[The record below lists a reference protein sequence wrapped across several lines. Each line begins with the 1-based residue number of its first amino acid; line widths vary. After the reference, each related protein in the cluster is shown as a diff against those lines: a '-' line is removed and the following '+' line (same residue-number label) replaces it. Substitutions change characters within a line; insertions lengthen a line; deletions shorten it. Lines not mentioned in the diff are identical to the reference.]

1 MRESR
6 RAALSLAGNMMGLG
20 SRMGGGGGLDL
31 FEAAREKMRETEAPL
46 ALRMRPR
53 TLEEFVGQEEVVGE
67 GTYLRR
73 AIQED
78 QLQTAIF
85 WGPPGSG
92 KTTLASV
99 IARMTR
105 AHFQQVSAVESG
117 VSEVRR
123 LIREAE
129 DRRAMHGQRTI
140 IFIDEIHRF
149 NKAQQDALL
158 PAVEDGTI
166 VLIGAT
172 TENPYFE
179 VNSALVSRS
188 KIFRLRPLGEEEI
201 RKILERALEDRER
214 GLGSLGL
221 EVEEEAL
228 GHIVRLSG
236 GDARVALNTLEA
248 ATLLSREREGRRYVD
263 LRAAEEA
270 AQRKALLYDKG
281 GDAHYDTISA
291 FIKSLRGSDPH
302 AAVYWLARMLQ
313 AGEDPR
319 FIARRMVIFAS
330 EDVGLADSRALQV
343 ATAAAQAVDFVGL
356 PECRLNLAHAALY
369 LALAPKSNSALRAIA
384 AADREVAEG
393 ATPTVPPHLRDTHYA
408 AASSLGHGKGYLYP
422 HRFPGGYV
430 EQAYLPEGMEGREF
444 YRPGAN
450 GEEARLVEQWM
461 QRKGAG
467 GLLREDQGREGG
479 GRCPGEG

>member
-1 MRESR
+1 MVRGYPDRE
-6 RAALSLAGNMMGLG
+6 GL
-20 SRMGGGGGLDL
+20 RLDL
-31 FEAAREKMRETEAPL
+31 FEAARERLRETEAPL

-53 TLEEFVGQEEVVGE
+53 TLDEFVGQEEVVGE

-73 AIQED
+73 ALEEDRIQS
-78 QLQTAIF
+78 AIF

-92 KTTLASV
+92 KTTLAAI

-105 AHFQQVSAVESG
+105 SHFQQISAVESG
-117 VSEVRR
+117 VAEVRR

-129 DRRAMHGQRTI
+129 DRRAMQGQRTI

-166 VLIGAT
+166 ILIGAT
-172 TENPYFE
+172 TENPYLE

-188 KIFRLRPLGEEEI
+188 KVFHLRPLEEEEI
-201 RKILERALEDRER
+201 RRILERALEDRER
-214 GLGSLGL
+214 GLGGLDL
-221 EVEEEAL
+221 EVDEEAL
-228 GHIVRLSG
+228 SHIVRLSG

-248 ATLLSREREGRRYVD
+248 AAFLSREEGGKRRVD
-263 LRAAEEA
+263 IRAAEEA
-270 AQRKALLYDKG
+270 AQRKALLYDKW
-281 GDAHYDTISA
+281 GDSHYDTISA

-313 AGEDPR
+313 AGEDPG

-330 EDVGLADSRALQV
+330 EDVGLADSMALQV
-343 ATAAAQAVDFVGL
+343 ATAAAQAVEFVGL

-369 LALAPKSNSALRAIA
+369 LALAPKSNSTLRALS

-393 ATPTVPPHLRDTHYA
+393 LTPPVPVHLRDSHYP
-408 AASSLGHGKGYLYP
+408 AASRLGHGKGYLYP

-430 EQAYLPEGMEGREF
+430 EQDYLPEGLEGKEF
-444 YRPGAN
+444 YHPGET
-450 GEEARLVEQWM
+450 GEEVRLVDEW
-461 QRKGAG
+461 RRRTGTADPDG
-467 GLLREDQGREGG
+467 SGSR
-479 GRCPGEG
+479 